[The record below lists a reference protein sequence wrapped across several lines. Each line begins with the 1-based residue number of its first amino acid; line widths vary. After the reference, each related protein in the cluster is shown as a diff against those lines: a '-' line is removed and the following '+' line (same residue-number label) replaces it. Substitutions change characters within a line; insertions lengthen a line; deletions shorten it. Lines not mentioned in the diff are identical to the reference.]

1 MEAPPARRQVVPMLR
16 LPHAASAQ
24 SDYTAPGVST
34 STAAA
39 AGATP
44 GCRVRMTRSE
54 PSSARQDLAWCPG
67 VGWLSLPPAAKG
79 HGRQCSIPLWRRL
92 VPGAVPD
99 GVPQQIYWSVIQP
112 KDQKSRTWTGV
123 DRVAPV
129 TLRQA
134 CYCLAVPRRCQ
145 AAETTSER
153 RTRVGHRM
161 YRVGPVGPSALVKN
175 GQKRPEDQNPRSG
188 AAPAAPHSGCGD
200 PILVL
205 RQPLRVRWSNR

>member
-24 SDYTAPGVST
+24 SDYTAPGAST

-123 DRVAPV
+123 DRVAPDSPAGLLLPGS
-129 TLRQA
+129 TTPLPGCRNDLRAAHQGGPPN
-134 CYCLAVPRRCQ
+134 VPSG
-145 AAETTSER
+145 AS
-153 RTRVGHRM
+153 
-161 YRVGPVGPSALVKN
+161 GPVSARKN